1 MFFRNAYSKRDSNL
15 TLSFSLTVEKE
26 AHAQVRLCSSC
37 FAVTLLISLHFF
49 FFFNLFIY
57 FSPSCIL
64 FKKFG

>member
-49 FFFNLFIY
+49 FFFN
-57 FSPSCIL
+57 
-64 FKKFG
+64 